1 MNSRSLNEMQAELV
15 EFLEVRGWVNGS
27 VGALMMSL
35 VGEMGELAESM
46 NQGVSFDEIAM
57 NSDLKK
63 EIGFEMVDVL
73 NYMMT
78 IAAACEID
86 LETAFNEKMPLLAE
100 KYPIGIDRKQ
110 ARINQAEYRA
120 TGKNKLYRD

>member
-27 VGALMMSL
+27 

-73 NYMMT
+73 NYMMR